1 MLKSL
6 TDIFYLISNALLVP
20 VLIVLLALLGWTL
33 LLFGGFIR
41 ESICRRRV
49 RQSLEKALDASHSG
63 QDCWKPLGY
72 ARSGLPSRFMRHV
85 GTGIADPNVIHRALI
100 LLENDITDIL
110 ARHTFITRVS
120 PMFGLMATL
129 IPLGPALSGLASG
142 NMQALAGNLVVVFTA
157 TVIGLLVSGFC
168 FGMGLAR
175 RAWYSRDL
183 LDLEAV
189 FSTVPTKEEDSE
201 HDA

>member
-1 MLKSL
+1 
-6 TDIFYLISNALLVP
+6 
-20 VLIVLLALLGWTL
+20 
-33 LLFGGFIR
+33 
-41 ESICRRRV
+41 
-49 RQSLEKALDASHSG
+49 
-63 QDCWKPLGY
+63 
-72 ARSGLPSRFMRHV
+72 
-85 GTGIADPNVIHRALI
+85 
-100 LLENDITDIL
+100 
-110 ARHTFITRVS
+110 
-120 PMFGLMATL
+120 MATL